1 MKLEIRAAKREEV
14 SDILFFIREL
24 AEYEK
29 LSHEVEATE
38 ERLRDSL
45 FGESRNAEV
54 VFAIKEGRK
63 VGFALFFK
71 SYSTFLGKDGIYL
84 EDLFVLKEF
93 RGQGYGKSLLGHLA
107 NEVIRR
113 DFGRLEWSVL
123 DWNKPSIEFYESLG
137 AKKMEG
143 WSTYRLVGEELSELA
158 CYR

>member
-1 MKLEIRAAKREEV
+1 MKLEIRAAKSEEV

>member
-93 RGQGYGKSLLGHLA
+93 RGQGYGKSLLGFLA
-107 NEVIRR
+107 SEVIRR